1 MSVEF
6 RKTDLPKVCM
16 KSRQKS
22 LYKSS
27 LSFSVGAFCPLV
39 SSGDTAVQSIKT
51 LCDFCHL
58 LFLVPGSRGAIILRW
73 DHPWHNV
80 VTEVQVSW
88 GVGPALFAA
97 LHPIRRDGK
106 VGHWYLYSERS
117 SLESYT
123 ESTRAY
129 IFF

>member
-6 RKTDLPKVCM
+6 RKTDLPKMCM
-16 KSRQKS
+16 KNRQKS

-27 LSFSVGAFCPLV
+27 LSFSVGASCPLV
-39 SSGDTAVQSIKT
+39 SSGDTAVESIKT
-51 LCDFCHL
+51 DFCHL
-58 LFLVPGSRGAIILRW
+58 LFLVPSSREASILRW
-73 DHPWHNV
+73 DHPWHSV

-88 GVGPALFAA
+88 GVEPAHSAA
-97 LHPIRRDGK
+97 LHPVRRDGK

-129 IFF
+129 IF